1 MGVLATAVLC
11 LSLLAPPSV
20 AMALPANSR
29 QNPGPGPQP
38 SPQQNSSQAS
48 KPDSATSPSDADG
61 EVVDRIAARV
71 EDDIIPLSEVR
82 ELAAYQQLLDGQSQ
96 PVPKLIDELVEQ
108 WAINNEAQSAQ
119 FSQPSDAD
127 VDLQIKSIQQRFPTP
142 QAFSQRLAALGL
154 TPANLRRIVAKQVYL
169 TRYLDYRFRPAA
181 QVDQAAI
188 EKYYNETLVPAL
200 KAKGQPVPSLDSV
213 TDQIREILVEQD
225 INARAAAWLTDTKA
239 RMTVEIEPAATATP

>member
-1 MGVLATAVLC
+1 MGTLVTAVFC
-11 LSLLAPPSV
+11 LSLFVPPSV
-20 AMALPANSR
+20 GVALPAH
-29 QNPGPGPQP
+29 
-38 SPQQNSSQAS
+38 PQQDSQQSSKTESA
-48 KPDSATSPSDADG
+48 PDSSAANAAVTSSAADG

-71 EDDIIPLSEVR
+71 EGDIIALSEVR

-96 PVPKLIDELVEQ
+96 PAPKLIDELVEQ

-127 VDLQIKSIQQRFPTP
+127 VDLQIKSIQQRFKTP

-154 TPANLRRIVAKQVYL
+154 TPENLRRIVAKQIYL

-181 QVDQAAI
+181 QVDDAAI
-188 EKYYNETLVPAL
+188 EKYYNETLAPAL

-225 INARAAAWLTDTKA
+225 INARAAAWLTDTKS
-239 RMTVEIEPAATATP
+239 RMNVEIEPTTSETP